1 MKLVDAPNK
10 KTSGKPMR
18 AGGPLGIVVH
28 HTASS
33 KKSKDENVIQ
43 MCIRGVNKVPGPL
56 YHYLISSDG
65 IVWQIA
71 GENVKANHAGR
82 GNSSV
87 LNGMIKGIPVKGKA
101 TTPGKISANSSL
113 VGVSLINDGLGQDIP
128 HPQYQAC
135 VDICAYLCDKYGIN
149 PLSGVI
155 GHSEWTSRK
164 VDPTFDMGE
173 FRQSVVSKTSQVPEV
188 ARLVMAENPDKE
200 PALVEAL
207 RPKKKKSAE
216 TNMNFPGTLRRG
228 SRSEAVK
235 LLQRRVGAKADGI
248 FGWGTKRKVKA
259 WQKAYNRN
267 KEMSQIPLTV
277 DGFVGRMT
285 WNAMNFVPEDR
296 EVHTERAFF

>member
-56 YHYLISSDG
+56 YHYLISADG
-65 IVWQIA
+65 TVWQIA

-82 GNSSV
+82 GNNSV
-87 LNGMIKGIPVKGKA
+87 LDGIIKGVPVKGKA
-101 TTPGKISANSSL
+101 TTAGRISANSSL
-113 VGVSLINDGLGQDIP
+113 VGVSLINDGLGQKIP
-128 HPQYQAC
+128 QSQYDAC
-135 VDICAYLCDKYGIN
+135 VDICTYLCDKHGIN

-164 VDPTFDMGE
+164 VDPTFDMND
-173 FRQSVVSKTSQVPEV
+173 FRTQVVSRTTNIPAVKALKTERISAPEPEIVPNKGV
-188 ARLVMAENPDKE
+188 A
-200 PALVEAL
+200 
-207 RPKKKKSAE
+207 
-216 TNMNFPGTLRRG
+216 FPGTLRKG

-235 LLQRRVGAKADGI
+235 LVQRRIGAKADGI

-267 KEMSQIPLTV
+267 KEMSQNPLTV
-277 DGFVGRMT
+277 DGIVGRMT
-285 WNAMNFVPEDR
+285 WNAMNFVPIDR

>member
-10 KTSGKPMR
+10 KTTGKPMR
-18 AGGPLGIVVH
+18 SGGPLGIVVH

-65 IVWQIA
+65 TIWQIA

-87 LNGMIKGIPVKGKA
+87 LDGMIKGIPVKGKA
-101 TTPGKISANSSL
+101 TTAGKISANSSL

-128 HPQYQAC
+128 QAQYDAC

-164 VDPTFDMGE
+164 VDPTFDMHD
-173 FRQSVVSKTSQVPEV
+173 FRVQVVSETSNIPAVKVLKTPRVP
-188 ARLVMAENPDKE
+188 L
-200 PALVEAL
+200 
-207 RPKKKKSAE
+207 PKPEIIPNKGIG
-216 TNMNFPGTLRRG
+216 FPGTLRKG

-235 LLQRRVGAKADGI
+235 LVQRRIGAKADGI
-248 FGWGTKRKVKA
+248 FGWGTKRKVKG
-259 WQKAYNRN
+259 WQKTYNQN
-267 KEMSQIPLTV
+267 KEMSQNPLTV
-277 DGFVGRMT
+277 DGIVGRMT
-285 WNAMNFVPEDR
+285 WNAMNFVPVDR